1 MPPLLRVVRVPL
13 SLPQPLVLGLALRD
27 LVARSARCLH
37 FPIGD
42 LLSEASPPDDVLS
55 APDVLADPALD
66 LRERHSGFGAS
77 GRVANVVHNG
87 KGTANAG

>member
-55 APDVLADPALD
+55 APDVIADPALD

-77 GRVANVVHNG
+77 VVANVVHNG